1 MLNFKSKHVNFKV
14 MKIIYG
20 LCKYSYIIGKLIMK
34 LFQKKCQVGMIF
46 SDKKYNRNEKLFR
59 V

>member
-1 MLNFKSKHVNFKV
+1 M
-14 MKIIYG
+14 IYG

-34 LFQKKCQVGMIF
+34 LFQKNVKLDDFLRQ
-46 SDKKYNRNEKLFR
+46 KYNRNEKLFR